1 MLAMYDVTHYLLTMS
16 IFHLKRLEKPLSDLA
31 AVQAKAPVKLKSREV
46 SIMGKVVRVRRY
58 EQFFYTAVI
67 CPAVDVYSKP
77 QVVEI
82 RSKLRFA
89 ENDEEITVIAVLG
102 GYEGK
107 PYQVTDR
114 ETGERRQLV
123 PVHHFLDLVE

>member
-1 MLAMYDVTHYLLTMS
+1 M
-16 IFHLKRLEKPLSDLA
+16 SDLA
-31 AVQAKAPVKLKSREV
+31 AVQAKAPMKLKPREV

-67 CPAVDVYSKP
+67 CPAVDVYNKP
-77 QVVEI
+77 QIVEI
-82 RSKLRFA
+82 RSKSRFA
-89 ENDEEITVIAVLG
+89 DSDEEITVTAVLG

-114 ETGERRQLV
+114 EGERRKLV